1 MENNLHLQFSSGR
14 PSPLIR
20 GPNSPDWSGNWRWVH
35 NKNIII
41 YKNYVEKYIC
51 NVCTAAGAG
60 GAAVLCAGE
69 QPHGGG
75 PGRGGLP
82 ALQGQVQPGGL
93 HGQCLDISI
102 YI

>member
-1 MENNLHLQFSSGR
+1 M
-14 PSPLIR
+14 
-20 GPNSPDWSGNWRWVH
+20 
-35 NKNIII
+35 II
-41 YKNYVEKYIC
+41 YKLEKYMC
-51 NVCTAAGAG
+51 NVCTAAGVG

-93 HGQCLDISI
+93 HGQWPGPDISI